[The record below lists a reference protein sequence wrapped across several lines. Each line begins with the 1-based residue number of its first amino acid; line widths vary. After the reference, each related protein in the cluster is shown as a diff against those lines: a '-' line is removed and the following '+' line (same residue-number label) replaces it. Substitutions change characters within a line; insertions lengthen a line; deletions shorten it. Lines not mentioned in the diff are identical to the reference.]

1 MRATPSDDGR
11 SLTVTALT
19 TVLQTMPGVLSRY
32 GEHPDSTETPM
43 NQRLFFSLALAF
55 LAACGPA
62 QHGGGGLR
70 ADAPLIA
77 RLPGEPP
84 PGFPG
89 GDSEEREDLWALMED
104 PAEVSAVDIAALR
117 ERAAG
122 ADRDHG
128 VVLLAAAD
136 WLELAARRSPDPCD
150 RAFASRQR
158 QELRRISG
166 IFEEHRRPDLAM
178 FGRIQELVVDG
189 SLVPEALADLAA
201 WAEKPDHRWIRRE
214 ALGRALGGLRDR
226 LDQVDLLLTV
236 PVCDFYFVDLLA
248 EVEVDRG
255 EGAHERNA
263 SRLFEAWIAAGACLD
278 RSPVRLLTDRVVS
291 AAATGDGGPIGALE
305 ALGGLAGQLA
315 LSALDGQ
322 AGDLPAVLG
331 EVTEALRRLRAGLGN
346 EREDRVLHAT
356 IGVFAGTAEL
366 FRGRA
371 AEALQEIGTAADLLD
386 HLAAEPVADDAPDL
400 LRLAPALRGGSLA
413 ALALLQ
419 WITDQGGLAAGTL
432 QRLDVTIQ
440 GDLSALFRYLDT
452 RDHSAAITGI
462 VRAVSKIVQ
471 NDWPAAT
478 AAMAAATPPG
488 PGEEGWWAVGLDA
501 GRMIAWDL
509 LAILAWTEAPDVAKA
524 ALVQGEAVAQ
534 RLVDDALAFFRIR
547 GTGWELLSVIPLAH
561 QAVPAL
567 TEDDPDWNA
576 VLKDLARA
584 VEPALEQALARVPP
598 PGDAPRGFTDL
609 VVDVLR
615 DATEVGLD
623 TLVDQGKA
631 ALPRLT
637 DLLDA
642 RQGDYTGEMR
652 FFLGMLSAATRFA
665 NSPETAAPMFDIT
678 ATEAPDSLAAVA
690 WMPRLFE
697 AILHLHVA
705 DDPAAALAS
714 LDAVLAHGERAASC
728 NMDDPVHALLPAR
741 MWLREVTGDVSG
753 ATADYQAFRSRAAR
767 GFPGYATLACT
778 LVSQRGGLI
787 VNAQV
792 SQSLAASFLPT
803 GKEGAFNVGAGW
815 SSVDRAVDDLG
826 CTAFLAAGPR
836 DDALLHAHLAA
847 AMYAFRRGDDRE
859 AHRALGDALA
869 VGRRLTHGDEVILG
883 KAQEDVLAAAR
894 KAVALDLVAWV
905 TFTARIRGHVSAA
918 DHLASQADWLLAQRE
933 ETTWDVVLP
942 EEATRPIFLAR
953 LPDLAP
959 LGPYVRAWH
968 LDVAPAARGKLLKV
982 VAKDKALRKLLPRWG
997 LRVVREFQEISAARD
1012 AGTREPALSKPP
1024 KDPIGG
1030 PVVDMW
1036 RWSLAATKD
1045 PAGFDLQAFTDR
1057 ADALTAAGLHRET
1070 VGAAAYLLGI
1080 LNAAGIADVGLAV
1093 LNVAADLIPRDTFPV
1108 ARAAILGELAPVLM
1122 RAPNLLLALVA
1133 HQELVP
1139 GLTGRIATQAELE
1152 YRLNYVNLLGAAGM
1166 VPELTD
1172 EVRALVPMIERAYDR
1187 NQEVFHSLLSVDV
1200 ALRIL
1205 QGRHVP
1211 PDAALAALVAT
1222 ADHIQGA
1229 LHAKQFLRLLLA
1241 AQGAP
1246 ARSDLSSNYLK
1257 FMFQNGPSLEE
1268 TTPGSGSPPPGR

>member
-1 MRATPSDDGR
+1 
-11 SLTVTALT
+11 
-19 TVLQTMPGVLSRY
+19 
-32 GEHPDSTETPM
+32 M

-55 LAACGPA
+55 LAACGAA

-70 ADAPLIA
+70 ADAPLVA

-89 GDSEEREDLWALMED
+89 GDSEEREELWALMED
-104 PAEVSAVDIAALR
+104 PAAVSAVDIAALR
-117 ERAAG
+117 EKAAG
-122 ADRDHG
+122 VDPDHG
-128 VVLLAAAD
+128 AVLLAVVD
-136 WLELAARRSPDPCD
+136 WVDEAARRSTDPCD
-150 RAFASRQR
+150 QAFATSQR
-158 QELRRISG
+158 EELKRISARFG
-166 IFEEHRRPDLAM
+166 EHRRPDLAM
-178 FGRIQELVVDG
+178 FGMVRELVVDG
-189 SLVPEALADLAA
+189 SLVSEALVDLAA
-201 WAEKPDHRWIRRE
+201 WADTPDHRWIRRE
-214 ALGRALGGLRDR
+214 ALGRALMGLRDR

-236 PVCDFYFVDLLA
+236 SLCDLYFADLLA
-248 EVEVDRG
+248 EVEADRG
-255 EGAHERNA
+255 EGSHERNA
-263 SRLFEAWIAAGACLD
+263 SRLFEAWIAAGACLE
-278 RSPVRLLTDRVVS
+278 RAPVRILTDRVVS
-291 AAATGDGGPIGALE
+291 AAAAGDGGPMGTLE
-305 ALGGLAGQLA
+305 AMGGLAGQLA

-322 AGDLPAVLG
+322 TGDLPAVLG
-331 EVTEALRRLRAGLGN
+331 EVTEALHRLRAGLGN

-356 IGVFAGTAEL
+356 LGVFAGTAEL
-366 FRGRA
+366 FQGRA

-400 LRLAPALRGGSLA
+400 LRLAPALRGGSLV

-432 QRLDVTIQ
+432 RRLDVTIQ

-452 RDHSAAITGI
+452 RDHSAAITRI

-488 PGEEGWWAVGLDA
+488 PGEDGWWAVGLDA

-534 RLVDDALAFFRIR
+534 RLVDDALDYFRIR

-567 TEDDPDWNA
+567 TEDEPDWNA
-576 VLKDLARA
+576 VLKDLARTI
-584 VEPALEQALARVPP
+584 EPALEQALARVPALD
-598 PGDAPRGFTDL
+598 GAPRGFTDL
-609 VVDVLR
+609 VVDILR

-637 DLLDA
+637 ELLDA
-642 RQGDYTGEMR
+642 RLDDYTGEMR
-652 FFLGMLSAATRFA
+652 FFLGMFSAAARFV
-665 NSPETAAPMFDIT
+665 NSPKTAASVFDL
-678 ATEAPDSLAAVA
+678 TEANAPDSLAAVA

-697 AILHLHVA
+697 AILHLQVA
-705 DDPAAALAS
+705 DDPASALAS
-714 LDAVLAHGERAASC
+714 LDVVLAHGDRAASC

-741 MWLREVTGDVSG
+741 MWLREVAGDASG
-753 ATADYQAFRSRAAR
+753 ATADYLAFRSRAAR

-792 SQSLAASFLPT
+792 SQSLAAAFLPS

-815 SSVDRAVDDLG
+815 SSIDRTVDDVG
-826 CTAFLAAGPR
+826 CSAFLASWQR
-836 DDALLHAHLAA
+836 DDAFLHAHLAA

-859 AHRALGDALA
+859 AHRALADALA

-883 KAQEDVLAAAR
+883 KTNAAILAAAR
-894 KAVALDLVAWV
+894 EAVALDLVAWV
-905 TFTARIRGHVSAA
+905 SFTARIRGHVSAA
-918 DHLASQADWLLAQRE
+918 DHLASQATWLLARRE
-933 ETTWDVVLP
+933 ETTWDAVLP
-942 EEATRPIFLAR
+942 EDASPPIFLER

-968 LDVAPAARGKLLKV
+968 LDADPAARGKLLKV
-982 VAKDKALRKLLPRWG
+982 VKKDKALRKLLPRWG
-997 LRVVREFQEISAARD
+997 IRMVRELQEISAARA
-1012 AGTREPALSKPP
+1012 AGTKESALSKPP
-1024 KDPIGG
+1024 KDPFGG

-1036 RWSLAATKD
+1036 RWSLAASKD
-1045 PAGFDLQAFTDR
+1045 PAGFDLGAFTAR
-1057 ADALTAAGLHRET
+1057 ADALSAAGLHRET
-1070 VGAAAYLLGI
+1070 VGAAAYALGI
-1080 LNAAGIADVGLAV
+1080 INTAGTAGMGEKV
-1093 LNVAADLIPRDTFPV
+1093 LSVAANRVPKETFPV
-1108 ARAAILGELAPVLM
+1108 AWAAVHSELVPALM
-1122 RAPNLLLALVA
+1122 RAPDLLVA
-1133 HQELVP
+1133 LLVHQYLVP
-1139 GLTGRIATQAELE
+1139 AFTGRVAPQTELE
-1152 YRLNYVNLLGAAGM
+1152 YRLNLVNLLGAAGM
-1166 VPELTD
+1166 VPDLTD

-1200 ALRIL
+1200 ALRVL

-1241 AQGAP
+1241 AQGDP

-1268 TTPGSGSPPPGR
+1268 PAPTPGSESPPPGR